1 MKRMILKDRQGG
13 NDLIP
18 LMILGGAILI
28 LVLGLVFAN
37 FFIFTTEDLPD
48 DNGRFL
54 DEQIVDQGDPFLYI
68 KVSGYGTIKIALNED
83 KAPITC
89 ANMEKLCKQGFYDG
103 LTFHR
108 VIPDFMLQGG
118 DPNGDGTGGPGYT
131 IEPETDNGLTHVR
144 GAISMA
150 KRGGETRMSG
160 SQFFIVQGE
169 GQNEPHH
176 LDGEHTVF
184 GMVVSGMDVV
194 DRIAETQTDSN
205 DRPVNTV
212 LITDMYVEYE

>member
-1 MKRMILKDRQGG
+1 MKRMILKDRKGG
-13 NDLIP
+13 NDLVP

-54 DEQIVDQGDPFLYI
+54 DEQIVDRGDPFLYI
-68 KVSGYGTIKIALNED
+68 KVSGYGYIKVDLAED
-83 KAPITC
+83 QAPITV
-89 ANMEKLCKQGFYDG
+89 ANMEKLCKQSFYDG

-108 VIPDFMLQGG
+108 VIPDFMIQGG

-131 IEPETDNGLTHVR
+131 IEPETDNGLTHDR
-144 GAISMA
+144 GVISMA

-160 SQFFIVQGE
+160 SQFFIVQGQD
-169 GQNEPHH
+169 GAHH

-184 GMVVSGMDVV
+184 GTVIEGMDVV
-194 DRIAETQTDSN
+194 DRITNTQADSN

-212 LITDMYVEYE
+212 LIFDMYVEYE

>member
-1 MKRMILKDRQGG
+1 MKRDFIKDRYGR

-18 LMILGGAILI
+18 LMVLGGAIILI
-28 LVLGLVFAN
+28 LIGLIFAN
-37 FFIFTTEDLPD
+37 FFFFTTEDLPD

-54 DEQIVDQGDPFLYI
+54 DEQIVDRGDPFLYLE
-68 KVSGYGTIKIALNED
+68 VSGYGTIKIDLAED
-83 KAPITC
+83 KAPVTV
-89 ANMEKLCKQGFYDG
+89 ANMVKLCNQDFYDG

-108 VIPDFMLQGG
+108 VIEGFMLQGG

-131 IEPETDNGLTHVR
+131 IEPETDNGLTHER
-144 GAISMA
+144 GAIAMA

-160 SQFFIVQGE
+160 SQFYIVHQAA
-169 GQNEPHH
+169 NH

-184 GMVVSGMDVV
+184 GKVVEGMDVV
-194 DRIAETQTDSN
+194 DRIAQTQTDAN